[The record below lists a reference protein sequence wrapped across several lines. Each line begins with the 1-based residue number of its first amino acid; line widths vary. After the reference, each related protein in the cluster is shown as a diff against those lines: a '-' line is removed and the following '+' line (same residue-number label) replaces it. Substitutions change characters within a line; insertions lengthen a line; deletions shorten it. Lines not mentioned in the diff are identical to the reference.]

1 VTTFASTLG
10 LAVDPGIDRILVNG
24 RDVTPFRA
32 TEADDTPLK
41 VPGYELIEPFGY
53 GPSEPLVILRTNC
66 NFEPYGTG
74 DLAWLHKGARV
85 QYQRVDADG
94 NVLATDYRGVVLSV
108 QTSGRNWVA
117 IVAGDIEGRANLI
130 DVPAPLNHKPYD
142 LGSIVSRQLKTLGM
156 SISPAGGPTT
166 NITMPNPGN
175 MTLLDVLQK
184 ACAWSRTGAV
194 AQRAVMPWPW
204 GSLNF
209 RFDSKDTSTKD
220 LTIFTDGDR
229 ITLDL
234 RDDVTE
240 QPNTVFGTC
249 ITSKG
254 LRVRGARYPG
264 LFQGEPAPYPFDDD
278 RDFGLDDDVSDGD
291 TDTGDGISRLVDKLA
306 WSNLLNDAHADVSTY
321 DVYVARAVLHL
332 QEDAGLTADGVMT
345 PATWLALWD
354 VDVVGFSREGA
365 RIFPFAQA
373 ARIRNY
379 NYSSTGGILGRN
391 PLHQTGA
398 IRVDRTIDFGRCEKG
413 DAVNYARDLIHHTEG
428 HEWFGTITFAVG
440 VAVFSGEHDDET
452 GLSTDDVMLARDI
465 RPGMNAWL
473 PYFDGGTLVHISGVQ
488 VGESDAGISTVTL
501 TVDTGAR
508 DVLDISEALQ
518 RRQDSKRSF
527 WRAWSVANRE
537 SMPSSNFIAH
547 DEYFGKLYNPVAL
560 TGGQWNIVQMPIG
573 EAGTVSRADI
583 RMDIPV
589 EFCWAAFVKSVTGP
603 QLDGIVGSP
612 FDVDVDGNSPWEHE
626 TLNAYF
632 QNRWLRI
639 VKGQGTQ
646 PCGYSW
652 KKGYKPGPDAM
663 TRGDRTDNPLTGTE
677 LDDTT
682 WTYASDPLSAP
693 VIYLAIYPTDD
704 CTLRRGQLFY
714 ALEDDVT

>member
-1 VTTFASTLG
+1 MTTFPNTRG
-10 LAVDPGIDRILVNG
+10 LIKDPGVDRILVNG
-24 RDVTPFRA
+24 RDVTGFRA
-32 TEADDTPLK
+32 TVADDTPMR
-41 VPGYELIEPFGY
+41 VPGFILIEPFGY
-53 GPSEPLVILRTNC
+53 GESQPLVIPRTNC
-66 NFEPYGTG
+66 NFESYGTG

-85 QYQRVDADG
+85 QYQRVFNGGTVDET
-94 NVLATDYRGVVLSV
+94 VVTDYRGVVLSV
-108 QTSGRNWVA
+108 QTSGRQWVA
-117 IVAGDIEGRANLI
+117 IVAGELEGRANLI

-142 LGSIVSRQLKTLGM
+142 LGSIVSRQLKTMGM
-156 SISPAGGPTT
+156 SISPSGGPSTG
-166 NITMPNPGN
+166 ITMPNPGN

-209 RFDSKDTSTKD
+209 RFDSKDTTTVD
-220 LTIFTDGDR
+220 LTVFTDGDR
-229 ITLDL
+229 IALDL

-240 QPNTVFGTC
+240 QPNTVFGTT

-254 LRVRGARYPG
+254 LRVRGAKYPG
-264 LFQGEPAPYPFDDD
+264 LFQGTPAPYPFFDD
-278 RDFGLDDDVSDGD
+278 RDFGTGTTDAA
-291 TDTGDGISRLVDKLA
+291 TDTGDGISRLVDKLCQA
-306 WSNLLNDAHADVSTY
+306 GYLNDNHSDATTY

-332 QEDAGLTADGVMT
+332 QEDAGLTSDGVMT

-391 PLHQTGA
+391 PLHQAGA

-413 DAVNYARDLIHHTEG
+413 DAVDYARDLIHHTEG
-428 HEWFGTITFAVG
+428 HEWFGTITLANG
-440 VAVFSGEHDDET
+440 VAVFTGQHDGADVAALT
-452 GLSTDDVMLARDI
+452 VGDVMLGRDI

-537 SMPSSNFIAH
+537 SMPSSNFVAH

-560 TGGQWNIVQMPIG
+560 TGGHWNIVELPIG
-573 EAGTVSRADI
+573 ESGTVSRADI
-583 RMDIPV
+583 RMSVPV
-589 EFCWAAFVKSVTGP
+589 EFCWAAFVRKVTGP
-603 QLDGIVGSP
+603 QLDGIVGNP
-612 FDVDVDGNSPWEHE
+612 FTLDGSGNSRWEHE
-626 TLNAYF
+626 SLNAYF
-632 QNRWLRI
+632 LNRWLRI
-639 VKGQGTQ
+639 VQGQGSQ

-652 KKGYKPGPDAM
+652 KKGYNSDGS
-663 TRGDRTDNPLTGTE
+663 RTDNPLTGTH
-677 LDDTT
+677 LDDNT
-682 WTYASDPLSAP
+682 WTYAADPTGEP
-693 VIYLAIYPTDD
+693 VIYLALYPAAD
-704 CTLRRGQLFY
+704 CTLLRGQLLY